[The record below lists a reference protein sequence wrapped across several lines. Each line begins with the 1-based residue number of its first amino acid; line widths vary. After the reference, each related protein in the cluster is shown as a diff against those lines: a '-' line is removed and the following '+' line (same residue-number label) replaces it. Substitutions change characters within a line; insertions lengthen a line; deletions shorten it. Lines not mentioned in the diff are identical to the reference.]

1 MLRSVGFA
9 LVLALALAA
18 PAYARDASAPPTRVG
33 NVVDTYHGQAV
44 QDPYRWLEGDDAEV
58 RAFDEAQTART
69 RAYLDALPGRAAI
82 RTRMQDYLSQSSA
95 TRYMLTAAGER
106 LFCIYAEP
114 GKQQAM
120 LAVMG
125 RDADPARQRVVVDP
139 NKIDPT
145 GATSI
150 DWYIPSPD
158 GRYVAVSL
166 SRAGSELGT
175 LSVFDV
181 RTGQRV
187 HEQIPRVNGPTAGG
201 DVAWSPDGRGFWYT
215 RYPGEERPEADRA
228 FYQQV
233 YFHRFGDDPA
243 QDAHVFGDGLPRIAE
258 IKLDFSREANALLI
272 SVQNGDG
279 GDFAHYVRSRDGH
292 ITQVTRFEDDIDFAV
307 FGPDRALYLVGERA
321 APRRYIQRLAP
332 GMTDL
337 AQARTIV
344 EQGEDVIVTDF
355 WGEDPINFAAG
366 RMYVRYIAGGP
377 SRVRIFDLAGRPQG
391 DLDLPEI
398 AAVNEIEPVGADVL
412 YSVETYL
419 TPLQFYRRHN
429 GAGTPTALRVTSPIR
444 FDDAEV
450 VRAFA
455 TSRDGTRVPVNIIR
469 RRGAAQ
475 DGSAPA
481 ILYGY
486 GGYGLSQTPFFLGGP
501 RRMWL
506 DSGGVFAIANIRGG
520 GEYGE
525 DWHQQGALTHK
536 QNVFDDF
543 IAAADYLAR
552 ERYTSPQH
560 LALRGGS
567 NGGLLMGAVLTQ
579 RPDIARAI
587 VSDVGIYDMI
597 RSEFEPNGEF
607 NVTEFGT
614 IRDPAQFS
622 ALYAYSPYHH
632 VRTGTNYPA
641 VLLTTGL
648 NDGRVAPFQSR
659 KMAAALQ
666 AATASGL
673 PIYLRVR
680 SDSGHGMG
688 SALSAM
694 IDDSADYQAFIYDQL
709 GVPPPS
715 AAAPVGQR

>member
-1 MLRSVGFA
+1 MLRSLSFA
-9 LVLALALAA
+9 CVLALALAA
-18 PAYARDASAPPTRVG
+18 PAFARDASAPPTRVE

-44 QDPYRWLEGDDAEV
+44 NDPYRWLEADGDEVSAWDA
-58 RAFDEAQTART
+58 AQTART

-82 RTRMQDYLSQSSA
+82 RERMEEYLSQSSA
-95 TRYMLTAAGER
+95 VRYMFVAAGSN
-106 LFCIYAEP
+106 LFCIYSEP
-114 GKQQAM
+114 GKQQKM
-120 LAVMG
+120 LVVMG
-125 RDADPARQRVVVDP
+125 RDADPSRQRVVVDP
-139 NKIDPT
+139 NVLDPT
-145 GATSI
+145 FGTSI
-150 DWYIPSPD
+150 DWFVPSPD

-166 SRAGSELGT
+166 SRGGSELGT

-181 RTGQRV
+181 RTGRRV

-215 RYPGEERPEADRA
+215 RYPGEERPEADRS

-233 YFHRFGDDPA
+233 YFHRFGDNPA
-243 QDAHVFGDGLPRIAE
+243 NDTHVFGADLPRIAE

-279 GDFAHYVRSRDGH
+279 GDFAHFVRGRDGR
-292 ITQVTRFEDDIDFAV
+292 ITQITNFDDDIDFAV
-307 FGPDRALYLVGERA
+307 FGPDRALYLVSERE
-321 APRRYIQRLAP
+321 APRRFIQRLAP
-332 GMTDL
+332 GVTDL
-337 AQARTIV
+337 ARAEIIV
-344 EQGEDVIVTDF
+344 AQGEDVIVTDF
-355 WGEDPINFAAG
+355 WGEDPINFAGG

-377 SRVRIFDLAGRPQG
+377 SRVRIFDLAGQPRG
-391 DLDLPEI
+391 ELELPDI
-398 AAVNEIEPVGADVL
+398 AAVYEITPVGADVL

-419 TPLQFYRRHN
+419 TPMQFYRRH
-429 GAGTPTALRVTSPIR
+429 GDTSAPTALRVTSPVK

-455 TSRDGTRVPVNIIR
+455 TSRDGTQVPLNIIR
-469 RRGAAQ
+469 RRGTPL
-475 DGSAPA
+475 DGTAPA

-486 GGYGLSQTPFFLGGP
+486 GGYGASETPYFLGGP

-506 DSGGVFAIANIRGG
+506 DSGGIYVIANIRGG

-525 DWHQQGALTHK
+525 EWHQQGALTHK

-543 IAAADYLAR
+543 IAAAEFLSR
-552 ERYTSPQH
+552 ERYTSPQR

-567 NGGLLMGAVLTQ
+567 NGGLLMGAVMTQ
-579 RPDIARAI
+579 RPDLARAI

-614 IRDPAQFS
+614 IRDPAQFN
-622 ALYAYSPYHH
+622 ALFAYSPYHH
-632 VRTGTNYPA
+632 VRSGVDYPA

-659 KMAAALQ
+659 KMTAALQ
-666 AATASGL
+666 AATTSGL

-688 SALSAM
+688 SALSNM
-694 IDDSADYQAFIYDQL
+694 IEDSADYQAFIYDQL
-709 GVPPPS
+709 GVTPPGPPR
-715 AAAPVGQR
+715 PVAQR